1 MRKTVFVLLVIF
13 AVAFFTAGT
22 AEAGEREWATAG
34 KILTGVVGASVVAD
48 AVYGQPRGGYYYPT
62 YYAPAPVPAP
72 AYGPY
77 YRQAP
82 VYGTYYRPYGYHS
95 PYRPYY
101 YRPHNRDYRPR
112 RGHYDHGVIRY

>member
-48 AVYGQPRGGYYYPT
+48 AVYGYPRGGYYYPR
-62 YYAPAPVPAP
+62 YYAPAPAP
-72 AYGPY
+72 VYGPY
-77 YRQAP
+77 YRP
-82 VYGTYYRPYGYHS
+82 YRNYS

-101 YRPHNRDYRPR
+101 RPYYRRYRPR
-112 RGHYDHGVIRY
+112 RSYYDHGVVCY